1 MNPLLKFFEEE
12 NIKFFIYIDKLH
24 NYDRDDVKVLYI
36 KTLDNN
42 QFLRVYDSNKIDEDF
57 VSGIRT
63 LFMIQKEVL
72 ETNEDKYESGSMG
85 KIRFEIEIRRDNIL
99 GDLVVFG
106 LPEAKSMLYRH
117 LIFPRDQIYYFYVL
131 GDYEKIIQEYNNSI
145 MR

>member
-12 NIKFFIYIDKLH
+12 NIKFFIYIDKVHL
-24 NYDRDDVKVLYI
+24 YDRDDVKVLYI

-42 QFLRVYDSNKIDEDF
+42 QFLRLYDSNKIDEDF

-72 ETNEDKYESGSMG
+72 ETNEDKYESGFIG
-85 KIRFEIEIRRDNIL
+85 KIRFEIHTRRDNVL
-99 GDLVVFG
+99 GDSIVFT
-106 LPEAKSMLYRH
+106 LPEAESLLYRH

-131 GDYEKIIQEYNNSI
+131 GEYEKIVQEYNNSI